1 MSGADVQSTLDDAVQ
16 EIDANIQSND
26 GYGF

>member
-1 MSGADVQSTLDDAVQ
+1 MSGADVQSTLDGAVQ
-16 EIDANIQSND
+16 EIDTNIKSND